1 MLQSEGA
8 SALLAE
14 EPLDFKKYEF
24 VGNHLIASY
33 SDCNAAAVQDTEG
46 LAAAMKAAVLATGAT
61 LLRTIEHAFPNGG
74 FTMLLLLAESH
85 ASIHTYPE
93 CNACFVDFFTCGNS
107 CTVENADAVLRN
119 YLQPKKAHCR
129 VVLRNGID

>member
-1 MLQSEGA
+1 LQPEDCP
-8 SALLAE
+8 ALLAE
-14 EPLDFKKYEF
+14 ETPDFKKYEF

-33 SDCNAAAVQDTEG
+33 SDCNAAALRDTEG

-61 LLRTIEHAFPNGG
+61 VLRIIEHTFPNGG
-74 FTMLLLLAESH
+74 FTLLLLLAESH

-119 YLQPKKAHCR
+119 YLQPQKARCR

>member
-1 MLQSEGA
+1 LQSEDRP
-8 SALLAE
+8 ALLAE
-14 EPLDFKKYEF
+14 EPPVSKKYEF

-33 SDCNAAAVQDTEG
+33 SDCNAAAVRDTER
-46 LAAAMKAAVLATGAT
+46 LAAAMKTAVLATGAT

-119 YLQPKKAHCR
+119 YLQPRKASCR